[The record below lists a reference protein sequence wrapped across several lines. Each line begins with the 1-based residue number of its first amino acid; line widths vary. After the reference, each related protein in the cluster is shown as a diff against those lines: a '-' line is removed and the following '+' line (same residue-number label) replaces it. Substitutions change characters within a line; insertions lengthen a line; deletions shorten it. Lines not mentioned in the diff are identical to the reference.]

1 MSTVTTSDWFR
12 ERELVSAR
20 RESEFPNTK
29 KKGFGKSR
37 RLQRQEFLET
47 RNICGTLNRI
57 GSKSEKRLN
66 P

>member
-29 KKGFGKSR
+29 KKVLESPDGCSAKSSWKP
-37 RLQRQEFLET
+37 EIFVEH
-47 RNICGTLNRI
+47 
-57 GSKSEKRLN
+57 
-66 P
+66 